1 MLWRMTARCFSTFP
15 ARKWRVTGPG
25 SSCGK
30 RTSLIFSVPQRPRT
44 GFLNWNHPPL
54 AWRCLKGYMTVLP
67 SVSSQRP
74 WWQHP
79 VYTCRA
85 YTQGLTW
92 ADDPTWKLGNRPWNV
107 SQPVSPQGIV
117 WFLCFTGFWFAW
129 HSLRCLFFF
138 FFLLYF
144 VRLVLNVE
152 SKSKRLSHWLLPLP
166 QATPNFYA
174 RILLK
179 AGAPWNLWDL
189 FEAFEAEYK
198 EWSHLLP

>member
-1 MLWRMTARCFSTFP
+1 MLWRVTARCFSTFP

-138 FFLLYF
+138 FLSTLFCKTC
-144 VRLVLNVE
+144 
-152 SKSKRLSHWLLPLP
+152 SKCGKQVQKTLPLTVTF
-166 QATPNFYA
+166 TPGHPKLLCSHFIKSRCSLESLGPFWGIWS
-174 RILLK
+174 RI
-179 AGAPWNLWDL
+179 
-189 FEAFEAEYK
+189 
-198 EWSHLLP
+198 